1 MTRTFDMD
9 APMAHSTGAET
20 REGGH
25 VMMMHFNIGL
35 PLGEMLF
42 KNWVVED
49 ETDLAWVSLK
59 IIIPHSNTTSK
70 KSERVKINIYYSDLY
85 CIGRC
90 LLCLRGT

>member
-1 MTRTFDMD
+1 MTFDMD
-9 APMAHSTGAET
+9 VHKVHQTGAET

-49 ETDLAWVSLK
+49 ETDLAWVSFAITFL
-59 IIIPHSNTTSK
+59 N
-70 KSERVKINIYYSDLY
+70 E
-85 CIGRC
+85 CW
-90 LLCLRGT
+90 

>member
-1 MTRTFDMD
+1 MTATFDMD

-59 IIIPHSNTTSK
+59 IIFHTPHQKVHTK
-70 KSERVKINIYYSDLY
+70 E
-85 CIGRC
+85 
-90 LLCLRGT
+90 

>member
-1 MTRTFDMD
+1 MTGTFDMD
-9 APMAHSTGAET
+9 APITQHAGAET

-59 IIIPHSNTTSK
+59 LFFTLHHHIKKCTL
-70 KSERVKINIYYSDLY
+70 KSENEY
-85 CIGRC
+85 
-90 LLCLRGT
+90 LLLRLVLHWALFALSTRD

>member
-1 MTRTFDMD
+1 MTFDMD
-9 APMAHSTGAET
+9 AHKVHATGAET

-49 ETDLAWVSLK
+49 ETDLAWVSSAFFFK
-59 IIIPHSNTTSK
+59 
-70 KSERVKINIYYSDLY
+70 YA
-85 CIGRC
+85 CW
-90 LLCLRGT
+90 

>member
-1 MTRTFDMD
+1 MTATFDMD

-59 IIIPHSNTTSK
+59 LFFTLQHHIKKCTL
-70 KSERVKINIYYSDLY
+70 KSEN
-85 CIGRC
+85 
-90 LLCLRGT
+90 

>member
-1 MTRTFDMD
+1 MLQTVLWSLILLITPFIEILNHKMSGTIDMN
-9 APMAHSTGAET
+9 APTVHYSSMAGTSGAT

-49 ETDLAWVSLK
+49 EKDLAWVSQ
-59 IIIPHSNTTSK
+59 SN
-70 KSERVKINIYYSDLY
+70 
-85 CIGRC
+85 
-90 LLCLRGT
+90 

>member
-1 MTRTFDMD
+1 MD

-59 IIIPHSNTTSK
+59 IIFHTPTPHQK
-70 KSERVKINIYYSDLY
+70 VRKSEN
-85 CIGRC
+85 
-90 LLCLRGT
+90 

>member
-1 MTRTFDMD
+1 MTGTFDMD
-9 APMAHSTGAET
+9 APITQHAGAET

-49 ETDLAWVSLK
+49 ETDLAWVSFNDFQRTFN
-59 IIIPHSNTTSK
+59 SA
-70 KSERVKINIYYSDLY
+70 YY
-85 CIGRC
+85 IQ
-90 LLCLRGT
+90 

>member
-1 MTRTFDMD
+1 MTGTFDMN
-9 APMAHSTGAET
+9 APHHSGAET

-59 IIIPHSNTTSK
+59 IIFHTPTPHQK
-70 KSERVKINIYYSDLY
+70 VRKSEN
-85 CIGRC
+85 
-90 LLCLRGT
+90 